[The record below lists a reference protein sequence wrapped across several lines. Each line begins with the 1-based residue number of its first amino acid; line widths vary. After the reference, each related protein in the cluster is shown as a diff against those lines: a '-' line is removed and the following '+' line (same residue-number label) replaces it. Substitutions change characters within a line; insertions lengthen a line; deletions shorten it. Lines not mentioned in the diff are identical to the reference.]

1 MKSPPINENNLLRF
15 TSITEPTTAL
25 QSTYGYAL
33 HSGNRKWRRS
43 VLNPLPALKGETYT
57 FYTNFDTPTFN
68 LADIKLVYDDNCVY
82 TEIVDINEPSIEVT
96 AWGDNNFKI
105 ALTVPATASENKF
118 IKVVESSTE
127 EINGYATNSVFNSL
141 LGGTINSIKK
151 LSGGRLGICGAFTY
165 NSNFYL
171 FLVVNEDGTLTSF
184 DTLSKFNSTVND
196 FVEQTDGK
204 IICVGDFTDYDG
216 STSNRIIRLNTDGT
230 KDNTFDIGTGA
241 SSELFKVAV
250 DVSGNIATY
259 GYFFWNGSGTATNC
273 IRLSTLGVL
282 QFNYDFIG
290 NSNDIAFQSDG
301 KLIRAIN
308 GSGAVIRYLTDGTE
322 DFSFTTSFGASAGA
336 FSLKVDGS
344 DKIYV
349 GGNSALDYLR
359 RLNSDGTTD
368 LTFTPAL
375 NNLVTFVD
383 VDGAEVLIRGSFTTI
398 NAQSISNTA
407 VLNTS
412 GVVDIDKNFIGV
424 DDWFYGKILKVG
436 ESYLVSNSDTI
447 TYYDPIFVP
456 VVGFTS
462 NLFMVL
468 PLNEDTINN
477 THLFSFYHNTNI
489 YGYEWA
495 IYDPL
500 TDTPYTVRIPSTK
513 KGVEYPREVST
524 YESAT
529 SGRSRNTRAINRK
542 DESFQI
548 YFREDA
554 DHDAVATLI
563 NFKYLWVNQKQYLPI
578 DAYEPEYNDSFNI
591 YVGNLKLRDVAY
603 SVRINGCT

>member
-118 IKVVESSTE
+118 I
-127 EINGYATNSVFNSL
+127 
-141 LGGTINSIKK
+141 SI
-151 LSGGRLGICGAFTY
+151 
-165 NSNFYL
+165 
-171 FLVVNEDGTLTSF
+171 
-184 DTLSKFNSTVND
+184 
-196 FVEQTDGK
+196 
-204 IICVGDFTDYDG
+204 
-216 STSNRIIRLNTDGT
+216 
-230 KDNTFDIGTGA
+230 
-241 SSELFKVAV
+241 
-250 DVSGNIATY
+250 
-259 GYFFWNGSGTATNC
+259 
-273 IRLSTLGVL
+273 GVL
-282 QFNYDFIG
+282 D
-290 NSNDIAFQSDG
+290 
-301 KLIRAIN
+301 
-308 GSGAVIRYLTDGTE
+308 VI
-322 DFSFTTSFGASAGA
+322 
-336 FSLKVDGS
+336 
-344 DKIYV
+344 
-349 GGNSALDYLR
+349 
-359 RLNSDGTTD
+359 
-368 LTFTPAL
+368 
-375 NNLVTFVD
+375 VTH
-383 VDGAEVLIRGSFTTI
+383 I
-398 NAQSISNTA
+398 
-407 VLNTS
+407 
-412 GVVDIDKNFIGV
+412 
-424 DDWFYGKILKVG
+424 
-436 ESYLVSNSDTI
+436 
-447 TYYDPIFVP
+447 
-456 VVGFTS
+456 S